1 MNIDKQMNTS
11 MVDAMVTKVKKKKPS
26 PGELL
31 AEVKGRP
38 AAKTYEFED
47 YVEVIDEM
55 QRKDFSYA
63 KIAKFLSERLE
74 YPITRG
80 QVYRAHQL
88 WLEAKRYDE
97 EQEREEEA
105 AEAAYRAE
113 HPDEDSVPT
122 FDPVEM
128 SEEAKQERLLSRAV
142 GDVAGYVVK
151 NFPEGSIPGSHRDLV
166 RRVLGLFDAE
176 VQDDLAA
183 ERADKC
189 LDYSDVAQSDKES
202 AGVPDA
208 P

>member
-1 MNIDKQMNTS
+1 
-11 MVDAMVTKVKKKKPS
+11 MVGAMATKTKKKKPS

-63 KIAKFLSERLE
+63 KIAIFLSERLE

-88 WLEAKRYDE
+88 WLEAKRYAE

-113 HPDEDSVPT
+113 HPDEDSVSA
-122 FDPVEM
+122 FDPAEM
-128 SEEAKQERLLSRAV
+128 SEEARQEHLLSQAV

-151 NFPEGSIPGSHRDLV
+151 KYPEGSIPGSHRDLV
-166 RRVLGLFDAE
+166 KRVLGLFDSE

-189 LDYSDVAQSDKES
+189 PKYSDGAQSDKVS
-202 AGVPDA
+202 AGIPDA